1 MICKTIQNNDIF
13 LQAGI
18 KEIKSDQRDLMNLQ
32 STEDKYSALR
42 ALVNE
47 TSVSNQT
54 NSLDN
59 IASNDE
65 FGEFVSAE
73 QTIINANSILDNS
86 NPEYFRDT
94 ITGFESKSFNNSD
107 DNNTAGIDIIQDISQ
122 SLNNVKFGDN
132 VEEQRINEKFE
143 PKIEPGMT
151 TIYLNI

>member
-1 MICKTIQNNDIF
+1 M
-13 LQAGI
+13 QAGI
-18 KEIKSDQRDLMNLQ
+18 KEVKSDQRDLMNLQ

-47 TSVSNQT
+47 TSVSNKT

-59 IASNDE
+59 IALNDE

-73 QTIINANSILDNS
+73 QTIIDANSILDNS

-94 ITGFESKSFNNSD
+94 ITGFESKSFNNGD

-143 PKIEPGMT
+143 LKIEPGMT
-151 TIYLNI
+151 TIYLNISFYIFHYLNLF

>member
-1 MICKTIQNNDIF
+1 M
-13 LQAGI
+13 QAGI
-18 KEIKSDQRDLMNLQ
+18 KEVKSDQRDLMNLQ

-47 TSVSNQT
+47 TSVSNKT

-59 IASNDE
+59 IALNDE

-73 QTIINANSILDNS
+73 QTIIDANSILDNS

-94 ITGFESKSFNNSD
+94 ITGFESKSFNNGD

-143 PKIEPGMT
+143 LKIEPSMT
-151 TIYLNI
+151 TIYLNISFYIFHYLNLF